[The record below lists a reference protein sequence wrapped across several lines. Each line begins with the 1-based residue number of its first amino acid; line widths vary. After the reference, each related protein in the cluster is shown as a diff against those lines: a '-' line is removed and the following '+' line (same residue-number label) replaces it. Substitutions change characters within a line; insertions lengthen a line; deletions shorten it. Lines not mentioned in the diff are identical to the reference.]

1 MAIPFP
7 FYFISRTAK
16 DPFLHVKNEHFNI
29 YVPARAELGVEEM
42 TIVVK
47 FLFIYLPSI
56 TGQLLFTYN
65 VKLNMLYKNG
75 HNKAKGT

>member
-1 MAIPFP
+1 MMKAYNSQKLIISAMAIPFS

-42 TIVVK
+42 TIVAK
-47 FLFIYLPSI
+47 FLFIYPPLR
-56 TGQLLFTYN
+56 GN
-65 VKLNMLYKNG
+65 
-75 HNKAKGT
+75 